1 MSTQGSK
8 LNNFCLVV
16 NVHMLYKYKENLS
29 DVRLAQLAPHPW
41 ECAQGGGR
49 QYFQLRC
56 ALDKRNRPLNFE
68 QALST

>member
-41 ECAQGGGR
+41 ECARGDGR
-49 QYFQLRC
+49 LFCQLGC
-56 ALDKRNRPLNFE
+56 ALDKRNRPLFPE